1 MLSDVIE
8 LEEPKEIKVP
18 ATNVVETHVRFV
30 GNMSTISS
38 IVKLL
43 AYIRHAVKNNLNTD
57 LTVHIGKNVVNTEL
71 AFDVNNQE
79 ISDYKIQKSIEI
91 N

>member
-8 LEEPKEIKVP
+8 LEEPKEVKVP
-18 ATNVVETHVRFV
+18 TSNVVETHVRFV

-43 AYIRHAVKNNLNTD
+43 AYIRHAVKNNLTTD
-57 LTVHIGKNVVNTEL
+57 LTVSIGKHIVNTEL

-79 ISDYKIQKSIEI
+79 ISDYKIQKTIEI

>member
-1 MLSDVIE
+1 MNN
-8 LEEPKEIKVP
+8 EPSETVFEVNERLVD
-18 ATNVVETHVRFV
+18 TNVHFI
-30 GNMSTISS
+30 GDKQTISQ
-38 IVKLL
+38 IVLLL

-57 LTVHIGKNVVNTEL
+57 IKISIGKHIVNREL

-79 ISDYKIQKSIEI
+79 IADYITQKTLEI

>member
-71 AFDVNNQE
+71 AFDVNN
-79 ISDYKIQKSIEI
+79 
-91 N
+91 

>member
-18 ATNVVETHVRFV
+18 AANVVETHVRFV

>member
-1 MLSDVIE
+1 MLSDIIDSEQSNEV
-8 LEEPKEIKVP
+8 KVP
-18 ATNVVETHVRFV
+18 VSNVVETHVRFV

-43 AYIRHAVKNNLNTD
+43 AYIRHAVKNNLTTD
-57 LTVHIGKNVVNTEL
+57 LTVSIGKHIVNTEL

-79 ISDYKIQKSIEI
+79 ISDYKIQKTIEI

>member
-1 MLSDVIE
+1 MLSDIID
-8 LEEPKEIKVP
+8 LEQSNEVKVP
-18 ATNVVETHVRFV
+18 VSNVVETHVRFV

-43 AYIRHAVKNNLNTD
+43 AYIRHAVKNNLTTD
-57 LTVHIGKNVVNTEL
+57 LTVSIGKHIVNTEL

-79 ISDYKIQKSIEI
+79 ISDYKIQKTIEI

>member
-1 MLSDVIE
+1 MLSDIID
-8 LEEPKEIKVP
+8 LEQSNEVKVP
-18 ATNVVETHVRFV
+18 ASNVVETHVRFV

-43 AYIRHAVKNNLNTD
+43 AYIRHAVKNNLTTD
-57 LTVHIGKNVVNTEL
+57 LTVSIGKHIVNTEL

-79 ISDYKIQKSIEI
+79 ISDYKIQKTIEI

>member
-8 LEEPKEIKVP
+8 LEEPKEVKVP
-18 ATNVVETHVRFV
+18 TSNVVETHIRFV

-43 AYIRHAVKNNLNTD
+43 AYIRHAVKNNLTTD
-57 LTVHIGKNVVNTEL
+57 LTVSIGKHIVNTEL

>member
-8 LEEPKEIKVP
+8 LEEPKEVKVP
-18 ATNVVETHVRFV
+18 TSNVVETHVRFV

-43 AYIRHAVKNNLNTD
+43 AYIRHAVKNNLTTD
-57 LTVHIGKNVVNTEL
+57 LTVSIGKHIVNTEL